1 MVTVCRTFKFSS
13 EKIYA
18 PPKLLSP
25 ISISLRCGKDLMT
38 SSVVS
43 MELERRT
50 RLSIVNGFGMISAG
64 TTSITRDK
72 ARIKGELSP

>member
-1 MVTVCRTFKFSS
+1 
-13 EKIYA
+13 
-18 PPKLLSP
+18 
-25 ISISLRCGKDLMT
+25 MT